1 LFLTSI
7 LIIFLFQNI
16 NAQNTPPDNWFNS
29 TPEVS
34 NVTGIKMDKAY
45 HDLLHGVKGKPVIV
59 AIIDSGV
66 ESDHEDLKS
75 RMWNNR

>member
-1 LFLTSI
+1 
-7 LIIFLFQNI
+7 
-16 NAQNTPPDNWFNS
+16 
-29 TPEVS
+29 
-34 NVTGIKMDKAY
+34 MDKAY

-66 ESDHEDLKS
+66 EADHEDLKS